1 MAEGHRILLV
11 TRNLPPL
18 LGGMERLNWHM
29 VEQLLLHAQVTVVAP
44 AASQLPAG
52 ASLQGVAGKP
62 IWKFLAGATRA
73 ALREA
78 RRWRPELVLAG
89 SGLTAPIAWLAA
101 RACGARA
108 AVYLHGLDIGLRH
121 PLYALAWLPAIRRM
135 DLVIANSSATRTMA
149 VARGV
154 DASRIRLLHPG
165 TAASPEQADI
175 QQEVDAFR
183 NRYGLGSGPL
193 LLSVGR
199 LTERKGLREFVR
211 DVFPLIARE
220 APTAQLVVIGEV
232 ANQALAARS
241 QSTQSILAEA
251 ERHGLAD
258 RIHFIGAIADRAA
271 LSQAYAAAAVHVF
284 PVREI
289 AGDPEGFGMV
299 AIEAAAHGLPTVA
312 YATGGVVDAVSEG
325 VSGYLVR
332 PHDAARFAEAVCQLL
347 SAPLPPAPS
356 QQFARQFEW
365 TAFGARLREM
375 LQDGRTA
382 RGAP

>member
-1 MAEGHRILLV
+1 MAEGQRILLV

-29 VEQLLLHAQVTVVAP
+29 VEQLLLHAQVSVVAP
-44 AASQLPAG
+44 EASQLPAG
-52 ASLQGVAGKP
+52 AYLRGVPGKP
-62 IWKFLAGATRA
+62 IWKFLAGATSA

-78 RRWRPELVLAG
+78 RRWRPGVVLAG

-101 RACGARA
+101 RACAARA
-108 AVYLHGLDIGLRH
+108 IVYLHGLDIGLRH
-121 PLYALAWLPAIRRM
+121 PLYSLAWLPAIRRM
-135 DLVIANSSATRTMA
+135 DLVIANSSATRAMA

-154 DASRIRLLHPG
+154 DASRIRLLPPG
-165 TAASPEQADI
+165 TATSLEQTGT
-175 QQEVDAFR
+175 QEEVGVFR
-183 NRYGLGSGPL
+183 SRYELGSGPL

-211 DVFPLIARE
+211 DVLPLIALR
-220 APTAQLVVIGEV
+220 APMAQLVVIGDV
-232 ANQALAARS
+232 ANHALAACS
-241 QSTQSILAEA
+241 QSTESILAEA

-299 AIEAAAHGLPTVA
+299 AIEAAAHGLPTIA

-347 SAPLPPAPS
+347 TSPLPAPPARR
-356 QQFARQFEW
+356 FAQQFEW
-365 TAFGARLREM
+365 TAFGAKLREM
-375 LQDGRTA
+375 LQDDSAA